1 MGSRTPTSGTG
12 RDEFAREGA
21 KGIKGGTDA
30 TFRGFTTVAPSVC
43 VFVQKWQIRRCFPS
57 ATGVGGPVKEV
68 RVGWRRR
75 PEGTPTIRCGGS
87 RLPTRG
93 STTLRFGG
101 SDIATLSS
109 SPRILPESQ
118 TSRRRRT
125 ALDRGLQLQ
134 GTVKYLVRSHSASL
148 SLSTILASFFF
159 NIVFVIGPEVT
170 SPRKTSRQVHATFYV
185 TFLHRGFVFLF

>member
-12 RDEFAREGA
+12 RDEFARQGA

-57 ATGVGGPVKEV
+57 ATGVGEPVKEV

-101 SDIATLSS
+101 SDIATLLGRRHPPGSFRRARPHAGAGQPSIEDSS
-109 SPRILPESQ
+109 SKEPL
-118 TSRRRRT
+118 
-125 ALDRGLQLQ
+125 
-134 GTVKYLVRSHSASL
+134 
-148 SLSTILASFFF
+148 
-159 NIVFVIGPEVT
+159 NIW
-170 SPRKTSRQVHATFYV
+170 
-185 TFLHRGFVFLF
+185 